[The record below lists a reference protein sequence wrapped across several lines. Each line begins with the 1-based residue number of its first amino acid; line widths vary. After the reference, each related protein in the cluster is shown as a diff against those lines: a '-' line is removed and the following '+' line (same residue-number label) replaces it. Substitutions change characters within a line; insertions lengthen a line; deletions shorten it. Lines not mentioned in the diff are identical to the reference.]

1 MTLQNYL
8 PVGSISNNMKLNKKQ
23 ILKIQKNRD
32 PYLLIDSATKVIPGN
47 SIEGYK
53 ILKKNEWFFKV
64 HWPGD
69 PNMPGMLQVEAMVQM
84 SSLIIFTLPKMAGK
98 TLYLADSNNIKFFKK
113 IVPGDKLN
121 IKSKLISETRGLY
134 KFNAEGYIKNKL
146 ACKASFTL
154 ILPNSLYLKPKQ
166 G

>member
-1 MTLQNYL
+1 
-8 PVGSISNNMKLNKKQ
+8 MKLNKKQ

-32 PYLLIDSATKVIPGN
+32 PYLLIDCATKVIPGL

-84 SSLIIFTLPKMAGK
+84 SSLIIFSLPKMAGK

-113 IVPGDKLN
+113 IVPGDKLFM
-121 IKSKLISETRGLY
+121 KSKLLRTISKISNTISPMIPFLSG
-134 KFNAEGYIKNKL
+134 AL
-146 ACKASFTL
+146 ATHVRTTMMEL
-154 ILPNSLYLKPKQ
+154 L
-166 G
+166 

>member
-1 MTLQNYL
+1 
-8 PVGSISNNMKLNKKQ
+8 MKLNRKQ
-23 ILKIQKNRD
+23 IIKIQKNRD
-32 PYLLIDSATKVIPGN
+32 PFLLIDYATNVVPGK

-84 SSLIIFTLPKMAGK
+84 SSLIIFTLPKMSGK

-113 IVPGDKLN
+113 IIPGDKLK
-121 IKSKLISETRGLY
+121 IVSKLVSDKRGLL
-134 KFNAEGYIKNKL
+134 KFEAEGYVEKKL
-146 ACKASFTL
+146 PVKL
-154 ILPNSLYLKPKQ
+154 NLPLFYQDYLL
-166 G
+166 

>member
-1 MTLQNYL
+1 
-8 PVGSISNNMKLNKKQ
+8 MKLSKKQ

-32 PYLLIDSATKVIPGN
+32 PYLLIDYATKVVPGK
-47 SIEGYK
+47 SVEGYK

-84 SSLIIFTLPKMAGK
+84 SSLIIFTLPNISVK

-113 IVPGDKLN
+113 IVPGDKLK
-121 IKSKLISETRGLY
+121 IVSKLISNSRGLY
-134 KFNAEGYIKNKL
+134 KFESEGYVKKKI
-146 ACKASFTL
+146 ACKANFTL
-154 ILPNSLYLKPKQ
+154 ILPGSVYISPSK
-166 G
+166 